1 MFLNVDESK
10 SRRSKTN
17 ACLSVPSERTLGQ
30 RWPTM
35 VRRPGSAWP
44 GRGVGRRARGRKI
57 SSNGAASKTAV
68 CEVVSEVQ
76 GVENSRKGFC

>member
-1 MFLNVDESK
+1 
-10 SRRSKTN
+10 
-17 ACLSVPSERTLGQ
+17 
-30 RWPTM
+30 M

-76 GVENSRKGFC
+76 GVGKSRKGFC